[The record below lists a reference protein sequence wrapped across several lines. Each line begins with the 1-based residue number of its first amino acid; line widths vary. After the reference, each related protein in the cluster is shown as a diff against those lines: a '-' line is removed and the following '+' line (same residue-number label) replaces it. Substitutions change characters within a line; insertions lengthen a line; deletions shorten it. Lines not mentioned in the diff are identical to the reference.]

1 MKVGRLRLIFR
12 LPEIIG
18 LYNEAPAVWP
28 KHHFA
33 YVEWLTL
40 SSAPGAHHNMYSVN
54 KPRPLD
60 VAGHLP
66 GDIVPLSTI
75 RQSCQLIPHLGA
87 GVGWPEEWKSNTVLD
102 VCDTFLLNNWSSK
115 YAYQTIW

>member
-1 MKVGRLRLIFR
+1 MKVGRLRLIFH

-40 SSAPGAHHNMYSVN
+40 SSAPEAHHNMYSVN
-54 KPRPLD
+54 KPHLLD
-60 VAGHLP
+60 AAGHSP

-75 RQSCQLIPHLGA
+75 R
-87 GVGWPEEWKSNTVLD
+87 
-102 VCDTFLLNNWSSK
+102 
-115 YAYQTIW
+115 